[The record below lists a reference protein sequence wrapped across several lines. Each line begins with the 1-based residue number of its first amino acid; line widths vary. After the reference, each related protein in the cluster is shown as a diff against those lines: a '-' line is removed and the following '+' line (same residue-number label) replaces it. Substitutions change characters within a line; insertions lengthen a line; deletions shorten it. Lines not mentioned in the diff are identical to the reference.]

1 MPSSGVIFPRPPY
14 GYLAPRSARQP
25 APKSEAPTARV
36 PTVRTNAAT
45 EASSDTSARSQQSE
59 VPAEAAILDSAGP
72 VEEEEALEDVPE
84 GPPAGEQQ
92 EPAITEEEEA
102 AALATGADA
111 EALAPGVPNE
121 QQPPASAQDPQTQ
134 PATLSASRES
144 TAKSAIIASS
154 TAKRS
159 RPEAAGRNG
168 NARRPQYS
176 LGIGV
181 GVDDGVPRR
190 VLNSM
195 RTPEQKNLRQE
206 TAPSSQVVERI
217 LLERFRKEHANTPD
231 AAYVYSVV
239 VHTFSVAAAIRYY
252 TYVMCVRVA

>member
-1 MPSSGVIFPRPPY
+1 M
-14 GYLAPRSARQP
+14 
-25 APKSEAPTARV
+25 
-36 PTVRTNAAT
+36 RTNAAT

-72 VEEEEALEDVPE
+72 VEEEEEEKEEALEDVPE

-176 LGIGV
+176 LGDGVGVGV